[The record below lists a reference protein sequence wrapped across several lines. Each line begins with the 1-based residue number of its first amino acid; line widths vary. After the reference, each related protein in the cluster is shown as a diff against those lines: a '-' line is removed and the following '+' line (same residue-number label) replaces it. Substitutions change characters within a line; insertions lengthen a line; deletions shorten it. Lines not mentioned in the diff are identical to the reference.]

1 MNNQNKFIGI
11 RQTRAFGHFGLI
23 TNLPEIQTR
32 IENNTH
38 KLNFDEKHYIT
49 PLSRWQAKKAYH
61 PQRTARGHSPRA
73 AFSTPNPLVPVLP
86 K

>member
-38 KLNFDEKHYIT
+38 KLNFDEKHHIT
-49 PLSRWQAKKAYH
+49 PLSRWQAKKSIL
-61 PQRTARGHSPRA
+61 PARNRPRAFSRA
-73 AFSTPNPLVPVLP
+73 AFSAPNPLVPVLP
-86 K
+86 